1 MFMKR
6 WLLLLAGIFGG
17 ICLANAQAFHGGVL
31 AGFTAT
37 QVDGDTYGGY
47 NKAGFQGGV
56 FVNAR
61 LSDLFSAQLEIKY
74 TGKGARKPVTSID
87 PEIYNL
93 TLHYIDVPVSVN
105 VRVKQIGSA
114 ELGLVPA
121 YLFSVKG
128 EDSGGYF
135 PSSDYLVTFKKFDL
149 SFMMGINIKVFEKL
163 KLNLRYTYSLL
174 SIRSEKFENGYY
186 TWFGN
191 LFGPKTGQYNNCL
204 LAGLY
209 FQLK

>member
-1 MFMKR
+1 MKT
-6 WLLLLAGIFGG
+6 WFLFFAGLFGG
-17 ICLANAQAFHGGVL
+17 ICLTNAQSFHGGVL
-31 AGFTAT
+31 AGLTAT

-56 FVNAR
+56 FVNTR

-74 TGKGARKPVTSID
+74 TGKGARKPVTSTD
-87 PEIYNL
+87 PEVYNL

-114 ELGLVPA
+114 ELGLVPG
-121 YLFSVKG
+121 YLFAANG
-128 EDSGGYF
+128 EDSGGSF

-149 SFMMGINIKVFEKL
+149 SFMMGININLFEKL

-174 SIRSEKFENGYY
+174 SIRPEEFENGYY
-186 TWFGN
+186 SWFGN

-204 LAGLY
+204 MAGVY
-209 FQLK
+209 WQLK

>member
-1 MFMKR
+1 M
-6 WLLLLAGIFGG
+6 AGIFGG
-17 ICLANAQAFHGGVL
+17 ICVANAQAFHGGVL

-56 FVNAR
+56 FVNTR

-74 TGKGARKPVTSID
+74 TGKGARKPVTSTD
-87 PEIYNL
+87 PSVYNL
-93 TLHYIDVPVSVN
+93 TLHYIDVPVLIN

-114 ELGLVPA
+114 EIGLVPA

-128 EDSGGYF
+128 EDSGGNF
-135 PSSDYLVTFKKFDL
+135 NSPDFLVTFNKFDFSWL
-149 SFMMGINIKVFEKL
+149 VGVNINLFPKMWM
-163 KLNLRYTYSLL
+163 NLRYTYSLT
-174 SIRSEKFENGYY
+174 SIRPEDYPNGYY
-186 TWFGN
+186 TWFGK
-191 LFGPKTGQYNNCL
+191 LFGQKSGQYNNCL
-204 LAGLY
+204 TMGIY

>member
-1 MFMKR
+1 MKI
-6 WLLLLAGIFGG
+6 WLLLMAGVFVRIGF
-17 ICLANAQAFHGGVL
+17 ANAQAFHGGVL

-47 NKAGFQGGV
+47 NKGGFQGGV

-61 LSDLFSAQLEIKY
+61 LSDLFNAQLEIKY
-74 TGKGARKPVTSID
+74 TGKGAKKPVTSSD
-87 PEIYNL
+87 PAVYNL
-93 TLHYIDVPVSVN
+93 TLHYIDIPVSVN

-121 YLFSVKG
+121 YLFSANG
-128 EDSGGYF
+128 EDSGGTL
-135 PSSDYLVTFKKFDL
+135 PSDYLVTFNKFDL
-149 SFMMGINIKVFEKL
+149 SFMMGINIRLIEKL

-174 SIRSEKFENGYY
+174 SIRPEKYENGYY

-204 LAGLY
+204 MAGLY
-209 FQLK
+209 WQLK

>member
-1 MFMKR
+1 MKF
-6 WLLLLAGIFGG
+6 WILLIAGMLAAISPV
-17 ICLANAQAFHGGVL
+17 CTQPFHGGIL

-56 FVNAR
+56 FVNTR
-61 LSDLFSAQLEIKY
+61 LSDLFNAQLEIKY
-74 TGKGARKPVTSID
+74 TGKGARKPVNSTD
-87 PEIYNL
+87 PAVYNL
-93 TLHYIDVPVSVN
+93 TLHYIDVPLSVN

-121 YLFSVKG
+121 YLFSAKG
-128 EDSGGYF
+128 EDSGGTL
-135 PSSDYLVTFKKFDL
+135 PSDYLVTFKKFDL
-149 SFMMGINIKVFEKL
+149 SFMMGINVNIFEKL
-163 KLNLRYTYSLL
+163 KLNFRYTYSLL
-174 SIRSEKFENGYY
+174 SIRPEKYENGYY

>member
-1 MFMKR
+1 MKI
-6 WLLLLAGIFGG
+6 WLLLIAGIFGG
-17 ICLANAQAFHGGVL
+17 TGFGNAQVFHGGLL

-61 LSDLFSAQLEIKY
+61 LSDLFHAQLEIKY
-74 TGKGARKPVTSID
+74 TGKGAKKPVTSSD
-87 PEIYNL
+87 PAVYNL
-93 TLHYIDVPVSVN
+93 TLHYIDIPVSVN

-121 YLFSVKG
+121 YLFSASG
-128 EDSGGYF
+128 EDSGGQL
-135 PSSDYLVTFKKFDL
+135 PSDYLVTFNKFDL
-149 SFMMGINIKVFEKL
+149 SFMMGINIRLIEKL
-163 KLNLRYTYSLL
+163 RLNLRYTYSLL
-174 SIRSEKFENGYY
+174 SIRPEKYENGYY

-204 LAGLY
+204 MAGLY
-209 FQLK
+209 WQLK

>member
-1 MFMKR
+1 MKI
-6 WLLLLAGIFGG
+6 WLLLMAGLIGG
-17 ICLANAQAFHGGVL
+17 IGLANAQAFHGGIL
-31 AGFTAT
+31 AGFSAT

-56 FVNAR
+56 FVNTR
-61 LSDLFSAQLEIKY
+61 LSDLFTAQLEIKY
-74 TGKGARKPVTSID
+74 TGKGARKPVTSTD
-87 PEIYNL
+87 PAVYNL

-105 VRVKQIGSA
+105 VRIKQIGSA
-114 ELGLVPA
+114 ELGIVPA
-121 YLFSVKG
+121 YLFDASG
-128 EDSGGYF
+128 EDSGG
-135 PSSDYLVTFKKFDL
+135 PLPSDYLVTFKKFDL

-163 KLNLRYTYSLL
+163 KLNFRYTYSLL
-174 SIRSEKFENGYY
+174 SIRPEKYENGYY

-209 FQLK
+209 YQLK

>member
-1 MFMKR
+1 MKTG
-6 WLLLLAGIFGG
+6 LLLMAGIFGG
-17 ICLANAQAFHGGVL
+17 ICFADAQAFHGGVL

-56 FVNAR
+56 FVNTR
-61 LSDLFSAQLEIKY
+61 LSDLFNAQLEIKY
-74 TGKGARKPVTSID
+74 TGKGARKPVTSTD
-87 PEIYNL
+87 PAVYNL

-121 YLFSVKG
+121 YLFAARG
-128 EDSGGYF
+128 EDSGG
-135 PSSDYLVTFKKFDL
+135 PLPSDYLVTFKKFDL
-149 SFMMGINIKVFEKL
+149 SFMMGINIKVFEKM
-163 KLNLRYTYSLL
+163 KVNLRYTYSLL
-174 SIRSEKFENGYY
+174 SIRPESYENGYY

-204 LAGLY
+204 MAGLY
-209 FQLK
+209 YQLK

>member
-1 MFMKR
+1 M
-6 WLLLLAGIFGG
+6 AGVFVRIG
-17 ICLANAQAFHGGVL
+17 LANAQAFHGGVL

-47 NKAGFQGGV
+47 NKGGFQGGV

-61 LSDLFSAQLEIKY
+61 LSDLFNAQLEIKY
-74 TGKGARKPVTSID
+74 TGKGAKKPVTSSD
-87 PEIYNL
+87 PEVYNL

-121 YLFSVKG
+121 YLFSANG
-128 EDSGGYF
+128 EDSGGTL
-135 PSSDYLVTFKKFDL
+135 PSDYLVTFNKFDL
-149 SFMMGINIKVFEKL
+149 SFMMGINIRLIEKL

-174 SIRSEKFENGYY
+174 SIRPEKYENGYY

-204 LAGLY
+204 MAGLY

>member
-1 MFMKR
+1 MFMKI
-6 WLLLLAGIFGG
+6 WLLLITGIFGG
-17 ICLANAQAFHGGVL
+17 ICFTNAQVFHGGVL
-31 AGFTAT
+31 GGFTAT

-61 LSDLFSAQLEIKY
+61 LSDLFNAQLEIKY
-74 TGKGARKPVTSID
+74 TGKGARKPVTSDD
-87 PEIYNL
+87 PEVYNL
-93 TLHYIDVPVSVN
+93 TLHYIDIPVSAN
-105 VRVKQIGSA
+105 VRVKQIGSV

-121 YLFSVKG
+121 YLFSAKG
-128 EDSGGYF
+128 EDSGGNF
-135 PSSDYLVTFKKFDL
+135 PSSDYLVTFKKFDF
-149 SFMMGINIKVFEKL
+149 SFMMGVNIKLFEKL

-174 SIRSEKFENGYY
+174 SIRPEKFENGYY

-204 LAGLY
+204 MAGIY
-209 FQLK
+209 YQLK

>member
-1 MFMKR
+1 M
-6 WLLLLAGIFGG
+6 AGIFGG
-17 ICLANAQAFHGGVL
+17 ICFANAQAFHGGVL

-56 FVNAR
+56 FVNTR
-61 LSDLFSAQLEIKY
+61 LSDLFNAQLEIKY
-74 TGKGARKPVTSID
+74 TGKGARKPVTSTD
-87 PEIYNL
+87 PAVYNL

-121 YLFSVKG
+121 YLFASKG
-128 EDSGGYF
+128 EDSGG
-135 PSSDYLVTFKKFDL
+135 PLPSDYLVSFKKFDL

-174 SIRSEKFENGYY
+174 SIRPEKYENGYY

-191 LFGPKTGQYNNCL
+191 IFGPKTGQYNNCL
-204 LAGLY
+204 MAGLY
-209 FQLK
+209 YQLK